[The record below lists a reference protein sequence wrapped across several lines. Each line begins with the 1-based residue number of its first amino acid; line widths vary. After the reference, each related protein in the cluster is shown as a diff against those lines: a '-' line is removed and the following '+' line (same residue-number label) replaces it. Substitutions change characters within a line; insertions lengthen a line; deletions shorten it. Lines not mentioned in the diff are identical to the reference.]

1 MVKRVIVAGLYE
13 EVGSFNPLM
22 TRYEDFQIRRGR
34 EILDQLRGT
43 DSATAG
49 GIAVLEARD
58 DIELVPTVH
67 AFRDATG
74 GPVAAADLD
83 RLLGEILASV
93 RDHADADGAFLFL
106 HGAMAGVDEDDPEGR
121 LAARVREIL
130 GPGKPITA
138 PMDLHAVLTS
148 RLLDSI
154 DIVNLLLT
162 YPHTDMVSTGE
173 RAAHNLL
180 RLLDGEVSPT
190 TARIELP
197 MLVRGDELITATGLF
212 GEAIRHCE
220 MLEETGACLAA
231 GVNIGN
237 PFTDVPELRSNV
249 VVTTDNHPQRARR
262 EALRLARF
270 MWRHRADMQ
279 ADLTPLPEAI
289 RLAEETD
296 GVTVFSDAAD
306 STASGAPGDSN
317 AVLRGLFEH
326 CYSKRALVPVVDAPA
341 VAMAAEAGVGAAL
354 TLPLGGTI
362 DSERHT
368 PFEVEA
374 RVLSLGD
381 GNFTYEGG
389 IPGEAGLTAV
399 LAAGRHRVM
408 VTERAVMW
416 VGRRVFQAQGLEP
429 LDFDLVVCKSPNGFR
444 VHYESVAARI
454 VAVDLPGGTS
464 ANLKSLPFRRLSRP
478 IYPLDEDAAPPPELA
493 GAG

>member
-1 MVKRVIVAGLYE
+1 MKRVLIAGLYE
-13 EVGSFNPLM
+13 EVGSFNPLL
-22 TRYEDFQIRRGR
+22 TRYEDFQIRRGP

-49 GIAVLEARD
+49 GIAVLEARG

-83 RLLGEILASV
+83 RLLEEILASV
-93 RDHADADGAFLFL
+93 RGHAGADGAFLFL
-106 HGAMAGVDEDDPEGR
+106 HGAMAGVGEDDPEGR
-121 LAARVREIL
+121 LAAGVREIL

-138 PMDLHAVLTS
+138 PMDLHAVLTR

-173 RAAHNLL
+173 RAARNLL
-180 RLLDGEVSPT
+180 RLLDGEVSPA

-212 GEAIRHCE
+212 GEAVRHCE
-220 MLEETGACLAA
+220 MLEESGACLAA

-237 PFTDVPELRSNV
+237 PFTDVPHLRSNV
-249 VVTTDNHPQRARR
+249 VVTTDGHPQRARR

-289 RLAEETD
+289 RLAEETE
-296 GVTVFSDAAD
+296 GLTVFSDAAD

-326 CYSKRALVPVVDAPA
+326 RCSKRALVPVVDAPA

-368 PFEVEA
+368 PFEVEV
-374 RVLSLGD
+374 RVVSLGD

-408 VTERAVMW
+408 VTERPVMW

-444 VHYESVAARI
+444 VHYESIAARI

-464 ANLKSLPFRRLSRP
+464 ANLKSLPYRRIPRP
-478 IYPLDEDAAPPPELA
+478 MYPLDEDAEPPAELL
-493 GAG
+493 GGDD